1 MNLKIISA
9 GAGSGKTYTLT
20 KMMAELLTESGKKVA
35 ENQAPTVRAS
45 GILATTFTI
54 KAATELKER
63 VRIRLLEEGL
73 TQQADELEN
82 ALIGT
87 VHGVGSQLLKRFAFE
102 VGLSPNIDVLAAE
115 DTQIIFN
122 QSIATILDAGTHQ
135 KMNELAERLSFHK
148 DELKPTDW
156 QKILREL
163 TDMARANNMNAE
175 TIERSKQH
183 SLRTFFE
190 LLPIATA
197 NHADANW
204 YNERFGTLLQQAI
217 LNLESSSNDKTKIKF
232 ECIDALR
239 ELQTTWRK
247 RNNVLAWHD
256 WARASKITTSKK
268 TEEDIADFVAFA
280 RAHTEHPQFHADV
293 REFVGMIFDL
303 AQKAIEQYAKYKK
316 QRGLIDYT
324 DMETLMLQLLDNPT
338 VCAVLRDEL
347 DLLLVDEFQDTNPM
361 QLSIFIRLASLVKK
375 AIWVGDPKQ
384 SIYGFRGAVPELM
397 KAIIEGSGAEF
408 SVLDNSWRSRQDLV
422 NAVNGLFVPAFSDDM
437 PPERVALRVPPQF
450 LKSLE
455 PADLQC
461 AVQHHNMLPEYDTD
475 KTSGDWT
482 VRALARCVADFWQE
496 QPPVRKKGSNSSRPI
511 QLRDIAVLTRTNQQ
525 CRDIA
530 EALHKEGIP
539 ASIAQGGLLATSEA
553 LLIVSCLKFVLN
565 EYDTLATAEILRF
578 AAQKPLEEIITNRFD
593 YLKAQAQALA
603 VEANSDDSNAERKSF
618 SRWGK
623 DDPYIKLLNDL
634 RYQSREL
641 AASEILQL
649 MFEKL
654 EIRRLLATWTQ
665 AGQRIA
671 NAEAMLQYAQ
681 EYENSCKRLHTA
693 ATLGGFILWLEQL
706 ARNERDMQAR
716 DSETDAVQIMTYHA
730 AKGLEWGAVFV
741 NDLDANIKDNID
753 GLRIISERATISLQN
768 PLEGRLICYWLNP
781 YGNQSKG
788 TILAEAM
795 QAHPDR
801 ARLRLQALA
810 EEARLMYV
818 GLTRSCDYLIF
829 PTFFKKNTGWLNRVL
844 YKGEDGK
851 KNISLPPD
859 VPTLIWS
866 WEGEF
871 VPVRYKIVVC
881 PSQSPAKTPPQYPI
895 LHLKAYSGSIEYSS
909 AQASNAQEI
918 LPEIIASIGN
928 SQHFAR
934 PFALPESEDYPLD
947 YAQTAQLFAKFIAA
961 DLPTADPQSRLRS
974 ATNLL
979 EFHKITD
986 NFISPQQLLQHSDD
1000 FYRQIY
1006 QQPIQYKQHQ
1016 RGFRLTVQEQY
1027 YIDTLDLQIITTS
1040 GEQLFFI
1047 QPELQNGNIYQM
1059 RQTAPEQA
1067 YRFYAAALAL
1077 APQSLQVTR
1086 FFVLFA
1092 LEGQFL
1098 ELFVQPQTAQNT
1110 SLSLF

>member
-35 ENQAPTVRAS
+35 QNEAPTVRAS
-45 GILATTFTI
+45 GILATTFTT

-102 VGLSPNIDVLAAE
+102 VGLSPNIDVLAPE

-122 QSIATILDAGTHQ
+122 QSIATILDADTH
-135 KMNELAERLSFHK
+135 KTMNDLAERLSFHK

-163 TDMARANNMNAE
+163 TDMARANNMNAD
-175 TIERSKQH
+175 TIEQSKQY

-190 LLPIATA
+190 MLPAA
-197 NHADANW
+197 NNADSNW
-204 YNERFGTLLQQAI
+204 YNERMGSLLHHAI
-217 LNLESSSNDKTKIKF
+217 LNLESSTNDKTKTKSD
-232 ECIDALR
+232 CIDALR
-239 ELQTTWRK
+239 ELQNTWRK
-247 RNNVLAWHD
+247 RNHELPWYE
-256 WARASKITTSKK
+256 WAKASKITTSKK
-268 TEEDIADFVAFA
+268 TEDDIADFLAFA
-280 RAHTEHPQFHADV
+280 RSHTEHPQFHADI
-293 REFVGMIFDL
+293 RTFIDMIFDL
-303 AQKAIEQYAKYKK
+303 AQKAIEQYAQYKK

-338 VCAVLRDEL
+338 VCDVLRDEL

-361 QLSIFIRLASLVKK
+361 QLSIFVRLASLVKK

-422 NAVNGLFVPAFSDDM
+422 NAVNGLFVPTFSDDM
-437 PPERVALRVPPQF
+437 PPERIALRVPPQF
-450 LKSLE
+450 LKALE
-455 PADLQC
+455 PAELQC

-496 QPPVRKKGSNSSRPI
+496 QPPVRKKGSNSSRPMK
-511 QLRDIAVLTRTNQQ
+511 LRDIAVLTRTNQQ
-525 CRDIA
+525 CQDIA
-530 EALHKEGIP
+530 EALHKEGIA

-553 LLIVSCLKFVLN
+553 LLIVACLKFVLN
-565 EYDTLATAEILRF
+565 EYDTLAIAEILRF
-578 AAQKPLEEIITNRFD
+578 ASQLPLEEIIADRFA
-593 YLKAQAQALA
+593 YLKEVAEIQAND
-603 VEANSDDSNAERKSF
+603 ANSEESSSSERKNIP
-618 SRWGK
+618 RWAK
-623 DDPYIKLLNDL
+623 DDNNIKLLNDL

-649 MFEKL
+649 LFEKL
-654 EIRRLLATWTQ
+654 EIRRLLATWTN
-665 AGQRIA
+665 ARQRIA
-671 NAEAMLQYAQ
+671 NAEAMQQYAQ
-681 EYENSCKRLHTA
+681 EYENSCKRLHSA
-693 ATLGGFILWLEQL
+693 ATLGGFILWLQQL
-706 ARNERDMQAR
+706 ARNERDNQAR
-716 DSETDAVQIMTYHA
+716 DTETDAVQIMTYHA

-741 NDLDANIKDNID
+741 NDLDAKVRDDID
-753 GLRIISERATISLQN
+753 GLRVVSQKQSISLDN
-768 PLEGRLICYWLNP
+768 PLDGRRICYWLNP
-781 YGNQSKG
+781 YSNQSKG
-788 TILAEAM
+788 TILHEAM

-801 ARLRLQALA
+801 TKLRQQALA

-818 GLTRSCDYLIF
+818 GLTRACDYLIF
-829 PTFFKKNTGWLNRVL
+829 PTYFKKNTSWLNRVL
-844 YKGEDGK
+844 YKGDDSK

-871 VPVRYKIVVC
+871 VPIKYKIVVC
-881 PSQSPAKTPPQYPI
+881 PSQAPAKTPPQYSI
-895 LHLKAYSGSIEYSS
+895 RHLKAYSGSTEYNSE
-909 AQASNAQEI
+909 QAATAREI
-918 LPEIIASIGN
+918 LPEIIVSTSN
-928 SQHFAR
+928 TQHFAR
-934 PFALPESEDYPLD
+934 PFALPDSEDYPLD
-947 YAQTAQLFAKFIAA
+947 YAQTAQLFAKFMTA

-974 ATNLL
+974 ATNILNH
-979 EFHKITD
+979 HKIND
-986 NFISPQQLLQHSDD
+986 NFISPQQLLQHSEA

-1006 QQPIQYKQHQ
+1006 QQPIQYKQH
-1016 RGFRLTVQEQY
+1016 RRNFRLVEQDQY

-1047 QPELQNGNIYQM
+1047 QPDLQNGNIQQM
-1059 RQTAPEQA
+1059 RQLAPEQA

-1092 LEGQFL
+1092 LEGQFV
-1098 ELFVQPQTAQNT
+1098 ELLIQPQTAQNT
-1110 SLSLF
+1110 TLSLF